1 MEAFLYANPANPHGA
16 GVQHKRALAAVNLAR
31 RQIADLIHAKPD
43 EIIFT
48 SGATE
53 SNNLAIQGIAKAYAH
68 KGRHIIT
75 CAIEHKSVL
84 EVMRHLEQ
92 HGFTVTYLPVQANGI
107 LDIRKLKKAIRPD
120 TILVSIMAVN
130 NEIGV
135 IQPIGKIGQIC
146 RSRRVQFHCDGAQAV
161 GKISVDVR
169 YIDALS
175 ISGHKMYT
183 PKGIGALYVRKG
195 IEIAP
200 IMFGGGQQ
208 DGVRPGT
215 LPVPLCVA
223 LGSACDV
230 CKKSLKE
237 ENKRIAHMQQ
247 RLLQRLKKLFVKV
260 VVNGDLKK
268 RIPGNLS
275 IQLSKIDTD
284 EIVRLLPNFAIS
296 VASSCYGQG
305 QTSHVLQAL
314 PNVSSKNTLRIGLG
328 RFTTGKDIDIFTQ
341 ALAQVVQRIKRAKTP
356 AQENYELLSKAAS
369 SI

>member
-1 MEAFLYANPANPHGA
+1 MEPYLYANPANPHGA
-16 GVQHKRALAAVNLAR
+16 GAQHKLALAAVDLAR
-31 RQIADLIHAKPD
+31 RQIADLIHARPD
-43 EIIFT
+43 EIVFT

-53 SNNLAIQGIAKAYAH
+53 SNNLAIQGIVKAYAH

-75 CAIEHKSVL
+75 CVTEHKSVL
-84 EVMRHLEQ
+84 EVMRYLEQ
-92 HGFTVTYLPVQANGI
+92 RGFTVTCLPVQANGI
-107 LDIRKLKKAIRPD
+107 LDIRRLEKAIRPD

-135 IQPIGKIGQIC
+135 IQSTEKIGQIC
-146 RSRRVQFHCDGAQAV
+146 RRRRVLFHCDGAQAV
-161 GKISVDVR
+161 GKIPVDVR

-175 ISGHKMYT
+175 ISGHKMYA

-195 IEIAP
+195 VKIAP

-208 DGVRPGT
+208 DGIKPGT

-223 LGSACDV
+223 LGSACDI
-230 CKKSLKE
+230 CKKSLKQ
-237 ENKRIAHMQQ
+237 ENSHIARLQQ
-247 RLLQRLKKLFVKV
+247 YLLRRLKKLFAKV

-275 IQLSKIDTD
+275 IQLDKIDTE
-284 EIVRLLPNFAIS
+284 EIVRLMPNFAIS

-314 PNVSSKNTLRIGLG
+314 PNVASRNTLRIGLG
-328 RFTTGKDIDIFTQ
+328 RFTTEKDIDLFTE
-341 ALAQVVQRIKRAKTP
+341 ALAQAVQRMKHAKTP
-356 AQENYELLSKAAS
+356 AQKNYELLSKAAS